1 MNVQYRK
8 STFTADELKALQA
21 RTIEHKAERNL
32 SWADMAGI
40 TGVAQ
45 GTLSVWATGKY
56 AGDNSKVAADI
67 QRYFDNLEVQQQM
80 RSELPEP
87 PAYQPTPSSRRI
99 IANLRWAQRGK
110 IVAIACAP
118 GIGKTSSARQHQA
131 EAPNVW
137 IATLSPSTSG
147 VQPMQQEVLAALGM
161 DKLVGSPQQLTREIR
176 KRVQGT
182 GGLLVIDEAQHA
194 SEKALEE
201 IRSWHDATG
210 IGIALVGSQTVIQR
224 LEGGTRKDAFAQLF
238 SRVSMRHIQV
248 GVLPGDAK
256 MIAEAWGVQEAAHI
270 AYLESIATKPG
281 ALRGMSMVIELALLT
296 CGQHALTLADLRE
309 AWTQLSSRPIAL

>member
-8 STFTADELKALQA
+8 TTFTADELKALQA
-21 RTIEHKAERNL
+21 RVQEHRKERNL
-32 SWADMAGI
+32 SWDEVAGVM
-40 TGVAQ
+40 GVPR
-45 GTLSVWATGKY
+45 GTLSVWVTGKY
-56 AGDNSKVAADI
+56 AGDNEKVAMTI

-80 RSELPEP
+80 VADLPTA

-118 GIGKTSSARQHQA
+118 GIGKSSSARQHQA

-137 IATLSPSTSG
+137 IATMSPSTSG
-147 VQPMQQEVLAALGM
+147 VQPMQQEVLASLGM

-182 GGLLVIDEAQHA
+182 NGLMIMDEAQHL

-210 IGIALVGSQTVIQR
+210 IGIALMGSQTVIQR
-224 LEGGTRKDAFAQLF
+224 LEGGSRKDAFAQLF

-248 GVLPGDAK
+248 GVLPGDAR
-256 MIAEAWGVQEAAHI
+256 MLAEAWGIDDPAHI
-270 AYLESIATKPG
+270 AFLETIATKPG
-281 ALRGMSMVIELALLT
+281 ALRGMSMVIELAMLT
-296 CGQHALTLADLRE
+296 AGQEAVTLADLRE
-309 AWTQLSSRPIAL
+309 AWTQLSSRPIAA